1 MREKYSQNYTRCG
14 VKKSY
19 VTARRLSSTK
29 RTDSTTATTRE
40 DDEEHPR
47 ENSSAT

>member
-29 RTDSTTATTRE
+29 RTDSTTATRE
-40 DDEEHPR
+40 DEEEHPR